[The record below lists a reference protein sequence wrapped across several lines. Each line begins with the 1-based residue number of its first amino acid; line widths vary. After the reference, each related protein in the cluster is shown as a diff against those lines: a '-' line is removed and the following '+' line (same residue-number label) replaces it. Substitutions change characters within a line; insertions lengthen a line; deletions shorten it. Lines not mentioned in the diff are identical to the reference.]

1 MKFLKKFLDKFG
13 SSINS
18 ERPDNTDALYSLTSA
33 SGSFEDKL
41 GFKFS
46 GSSALCIKI
55 IDGLIFENTI
65 KDCTDLLNVSKK
77 EFNFDYNVSTDSY
90 GYLWIIITGRTNP
103 VYSEIIS
110 NVTAALTSIGK
121 ILEENGFS
129 NQILSAV
136 FKYEFSNRI
145 FSSFG
150 SDRKYG
156 YRETNSYNP
165 ITNTIYLIY
174 NYKTQNFYPYL
185 PLDAYKRDT
194 TKELQTI
201 SIIKNFISVEPDVSK
216 WFPIKDIPF

>member
-1 MKFLKKFLDKFG
+1 LKFLKKFLDKFG

-18 ERPDNTDALYSLTSA
+18 EKPDNTDALYSLTSA

-77 EFNFDYNVSTDSY
+77 EFDFDYNILTDSY
-90 GYLWIIITGRTNP
+90 GYLWIIITGRTSLIS
-103 VYSEIIS
+103 SEIIS
-110 NVTAALTSIGK
+110 NVTTALISIGK

-145 FSSFG
+145 FSGFG
-150 SDRKYG
+150 MDRKYG

-165 ITNTIYLIY
+165 VKNLIYLIY
-174 NYKTQNFYPYL
+174 NYKTKNFYPYL
-185 PLDAYKRDT
+185 PLDVYKRDT
-194 TKELQTI
+194 TKELQTV
-201 SIIKNFISVEPDVSK
+201 SILKNFISVEPDVSK